1 MKRERPPTPEEFD
14 KLLAWL
20 AADREVAGQTFNVI
34 NSRLI
39 RVFALR
45 GCVDAESLADEVI
58 NRVAVRI
65 DKVKESYDDPLR
77 CFLGFIDHVYR
88 EDLRERE
95 QQQRLIAKEI
105 KPRPTDEL
113 EKEDECLEG
122 CLSGLTNSEQDFLKR
137 YFLGEKRVRINN
149 RKQLAIELTL
159 TINALRI
166 RAFHLRKQLHQC
178 LTACLSQG

>member
-20 AADREVAGQTFNVI
+20 AADREEAGQTFNVI
-34 NSRLI
+34 NSRLTK
-39 RVFALR
+39 VFALR
-45 GCVDAESLADEVI
+45 GCVDAESLAEEVI

-65 DKVKESYDDPLR
+65 DKVLESYSDPLR

-88 EDLRERE
+88 EDARERE
-95 QQQRLIAKEI
+95 QQRRLVEKEI
-105 KPRPTDEL
+105 KPRPTEEL
-113 EKEDECLEG
+113 EQEDQCLED
-122 CLSGLTNSEQDFLKR
+122 CLSNLTKTERDLVER

-149 RKQLAIELTL
+149 RKQLATELAL

-166 RAFHLRKQLHQC
+166 RAFHLRKQLNLC
-178 LTACLSQG
+178 LVACLNQT

>member
-20 AADREVAGQTFNVI
+20 AVDREAAGQAFNVI
-34 NSRLI
+34 SSRLI

-65 DKVKESYDDPLR
+65 DKVKESYSEPLR
-77 CFLGFIDHVYR
+77 CFLGFVDHVYR

-95 QQQRLIAKEI
+95 QQQRLLVREI
-105 KPRPTDEL
+105 KPRPTEEL
-113 EKEDECLEG
+113 EKEDQCLEG
-122 CLSGLTNSEQDFLKR
+122 CLSTLTRTDRKLVER

-149 RKQLAIELTL
+149 RKQLATELAL

-166 RAFHLRKQLHQC
+166 RAFHLRKQVLQC
-178 LTACLSQG
+178 LVGCLEQS